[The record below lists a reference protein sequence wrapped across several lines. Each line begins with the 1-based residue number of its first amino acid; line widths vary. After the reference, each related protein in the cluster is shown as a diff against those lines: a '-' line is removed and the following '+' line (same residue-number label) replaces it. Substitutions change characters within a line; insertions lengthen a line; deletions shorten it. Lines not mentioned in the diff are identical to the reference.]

1 MVVKV
6 ASDEKLTY
14 SFLFSAKGIV
24 VLVLWS
30 AVVFSSLLVVEKSF
44 HARVAIQ
51 RLEILR
57 KEGAELQVE
66 TGQLMLEKSSLVAYS
81 RIETKAVKGL
91 GMYVPQVEEIVIVK
105 ISGAEDA
112 K

>member
-1 MVVKV
+1 MAAKV

-14 SFLFSAKGIV
+14 SFLFSAKGMLV
-24 VLVLWS
+24 FVLWL
-30 AVVFSSLLVVEKSF
+30 AVVFSGLLVVEKSY

-51 RLEILR
+51 QLETLR

-81 RIETKAVKGL
+81 RIETKAVKSL
-91 GMYVPQVEEIVIVK
+91 GMYVPQVEEIIIVK
-105 ISGAEDA
+105 INGTEDA